1 MVNILCGANRFVHS
15 EVTRLGI
22 TRVHLFGRS
31 RVAEH
36 KSFQRLF
43 QRFDQSTLPLKI

>member
-1 MVNILCGANRFVHS
+1 MVNILCGANRFVYS